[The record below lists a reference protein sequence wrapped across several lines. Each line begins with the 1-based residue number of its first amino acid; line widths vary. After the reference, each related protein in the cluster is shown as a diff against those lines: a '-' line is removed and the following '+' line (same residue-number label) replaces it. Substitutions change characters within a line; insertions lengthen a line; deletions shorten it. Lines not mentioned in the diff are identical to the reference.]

1 MSGVPARLI
10 LASLL
15 LLLPALPLSA
25 QAPYQP
31 DSLTADDYKQA
42 ERFLAW
48 NTASLVYNSGVR
60 PSWLANDRFW
70 YRVRT
75 AAGSDFILVD
85 PSKRTRTEAFN
96 RSALAAA
103 LSAAADTTYNADSL
117 PFTSFEYTEDGR
129 SITFP
134 IGRKTWTCRSD
145 GTECIAA
152 EAASARRPNRNEI
165 ESPDGSM
172 VAFRRDNN
180 LWVRNIESGK
190 ETQLTTD
197 GTENFGYATN
207 NAGWTRS
214 DRPIL
219 LWSPDSKKI
228 ATFQHDSRPTGDM
241 YLVSTV
247 AGHPELEAWK
257 YPLPGDSAIFMIER
271 VIVNADGSGVV
282 RLDMPPDAHRST
294 ICDHV
299 VCGGEGWSDVYW
311 SPDASQLAFVSS
323 SRDHKDATL
332 RVADAT
338 TGKVRTLFSEHQ
350 DTWFESG
357 VESISWR
364 VLWDRGKV
372 LWFSQRDDWGNLYL
386 YDLES
391 GKLERQLTEGP
402 GTVLEVV
409 RVDEDAGTVWFTGG
423 GREDGRDPYF
433 EHLYSVGL
441 DGKGERL
448 LTPENANHSV
458 TFSPSGRY
466 FVDSYSTPT
475 EPPVTVVRDARGGL
489 RATVEKADISALLA
503 TGWKPPMPF
512 TVKARDGKTDIYG
525 LLFRPVDFDSTKK
538 YPIVNNIY
546 PGPQTG
552 SVGGR
557 SFSPA
562 RSDAQALAELGFIVV
577 QIDAM
582 GTPGRSKSFHDAYY
596 GNMGDNGLPDQVTG
610 MKQLAERFS
619 WIDIDRAGIYGHSGG
634 GYATSGA
641 MFHYP
646 DFFKVGVS
654 QAGNHDNRVYEDDW
668 AEKWQG
674 LLVHYGR
681 DSTSYDA
688 QANQNFAKN
697 LKGKLLLA
705 HGSTDN
711 NVPFYSTLLVVN
723 ELIKENKD
731 FDLIIFP
738 NRRHGFGSE
747 PYMIRRR
754 WDYFVE
760 NLMGAAPPAG
770 YTVERPSFR

>member
-1 MSGVPARLI
+1 MSGVPARLF
-10 LASLL
+10 LVAL
-15 LLLPALPLSA
+15 LLLPTLPLAA
-25 QAPYQP
+25 QEPYQP
-31 DSLTADDYKQA
+31 DSLSAEDYGNA

-48 NTASLVYNSGVR
+48 NTASLVYHSGVR
-60 PSWLANDRFW
+60 PTWLSDDRFW
-70 YRVRT
+70 YRIRT
-75 AAGSDFILVD
+75 RTGTDFVLVD
-85 PSKRTRTEAFN
+85 PSRRTRTAAFD

-103 LSAAADTTYNADSL
+103 LSAAADTSYHADSL

-129 SITFP
+129 SLTFP
-134 IGRKTWTCRSD
+134 IGRRNWTCTAD
-145 GTECIAA
+145 GTECHPADSTA
-152 EAASARRPNRNEI
+152 EARRASRNEI

-172 VAFRRDNN
+172 VAFTRENN
-180 LWVRNIESGK
+180 LWVRNLESGQ

-197 GTENFGYATN
+197 GAENYGYATN

-214 DRPIL
+214 DRPVM
-219 LWSPDSKKI
+219 LWSPDSKKV
-228 ATFQHDSRPTGDM
+228 ATFRHDSRPTGDM
-241 YLVSTV
+241 YLVSTEP
-247 AGHPELEAWK
+247 GHPKLEAWK

-271 VIVNADGSGVV
+271 VILNADGSGMV
-282 RLDMPPDAHRST
+282 RLDLPPDAHRST

-299 VCGGEGWSDVYW
+299 VCGGTGWSDVYW

-332 RVADAT
+332 RVADAA

-386 YDLES
+386 YDLGS
-391 GKLERQLTEGP
+391 GQLERQLTRGP

-409 RVDEDAGTVWFTGG
+409 RVDEKAGTVWFTGG
-423 GREDGRDPYF
+423 GREEGRDPYF

-441 DGKGERL
+441 DGRNERL
-448 LTPENANHSV
+448 LTPENADHSI
-458 TFSPSGRY
+458 TFAPSGRH

-475 EPPVTVVRDARGGL
+475 EPHVTVVRDARGGL
-489 RATVEKADISALLA
+489 RATIEKADASALLA

-512 TVKARDGKTDIYG
+512 TVKARDGKTDLYG
-525 LLFRPVDFDSTKK
+525 LLFRPVEFDSTKK

-577 QIDAM
+577 QLDAM
-582 GTPGRSKSFHDAYY
+582 GTPGRSKSFHDAYF
-596 GNMGDNGLPDQVTG
+596 GDMGDNGLPDQVAG

-641 MFHYP
+641 LFHYP

-760 NLMGAAPPAG
+760 HLLGATPPAS
-770 YTVERPSFR
+770 YKVERPNFR